1 MNTGVSEAHQSSRY
15 CFVAWRTIFK
25 QSPSAFHTFNLYQCS
40 SIRGQGEAAMDH
52 VPIYT
57 IDLSRP
63 PAKRYVELVC
73 DFRQKIPHLT
83 DLFRDVVTASGLP
96 PKPTTRLARMLL
108 RRLHSHEQTEEIRG
122 ISDASGVDM
131 YLLVCLNTLLDL
143 LMGCTSGG
151 ARVKIGSAGNGRQS
165 RMLHFRTLDW
175 DMDPLREVVVQ
186 LNFVNE
192 PQGPVI
198 ARSITYVGFVGALTA
213 VRPGLS
219 LSLNFRPYHNDSNSH
234 ASNLRFHYHRVLVLL
249 GRRPSISS
257 LLRSILLDPDP
268 SDGHGSL
275 DTISSIQRRIPSL
288 PSTAAYLTFSDG
300 DRTLVMEKDR
310 VTAHTSTS
318 TSFIVI
324 ANHDTSSDNGAAAAN
339 GIKNAKLA
347 VTGMNELVEDSQHRT
362 QCIESKWKEAEA
374 KFRRRR
380 TYANKEEAEAAMS
393 LTESQLINWVEA
405 RPITNECTHYATIMD
420 PLVGD
425 FVYLK
430 RYHQPQTVS

>member
-1 MNTGVSEAHQSSRY
+1 MSS
-15 CFVAWRTIFK
+15 
-25 QSPSAFHTFNLYQCS
+25 NLYLS
-40 SIRGQGEAAMDH
+40 DSIQIQEDAMDH

-63 PAKRYVELVC
+63 PAQRYVDLVC
-73 DFRQKIPHLT
+73 DFRDKIPHLT
-83 DLFRDVVTASGLP
+83 RLFQDVVTGSGLP
-96 PKPTTRLARMLL
+96 LKPTTRLARLLL
-108 RRLHSHEQTEEIRG
+108 RRLHSREQTEEIRG

-143 LMGCTSGG
+143 FMGCTSGG
-151 ARVKIGSAGNGRQS
+151 ARVKKGSVRSGRQS

-192 PQGPVI
+192 ADGPVI

-219 LSLNFRPYHNDSNSH
+219 LSLNFRPCHNDSDSRV
-234 ASNLRFHYHRVLVLL
+234 SNLRFHYHRLLVLL

-257 LLRSILLDPDP
+257 TLRSILLAPDP
-268 SDGHGSL
+268 SDAHGRL
-275 DTISSIQRRIPSL
+275 DTVSSIQRRLPSI
-288 PSTAAYLTFSDG
+288 PSTAAYLIFSDG

-318 TSFIVI
+318 SSFIVI
-324 ANHDTSSDNGAAAAN
+324 TNHDASSDNNPAAVSD
-339 GIKNAKLA
+339 IDNARLA
-347 VTGMNELVEDSQHRT
+347 VTGMNELVEESEDRR
-362 QCIESKWKEAEA
+362 QCIESKWK
-374 KFRRRR
+374 K
-380 TYANKEEAEAAMS
+380 AEAAFKRRRKNASDGEADATMS
-393 LTESQLINWVEA
+393 LRESQLINWVEA
-405 RPITNECTHYATIMD
+405 WPITNECTHYATIMD
-420 PLVGD
+420 PSVGD

-430 RYHQPQTVS
+430 RYLQPQTFPEY

>member
-1 MNTGVSEAHQSSRY
+1 
-15 CFVAWRTIFK
+15 
-25 QSPSAFHTFNLYQCS
+25 
-40 SIRGQGEAAMDH
+40 MDH

-57 IDLSRP
+57 IDLSCP
-63 PAKRYVELVC
+63 PAQRYVELVC
-73 DFRQKIPHLT
+73 DFREKIPHLT
-83 DLFRDVVTASGLP
+83 ELFRDVVAASGLP
-96 PKPTTRLARMLL
+96 LKPTTRLARLLL
-108 RRLHSHEQTEEIRG
+108 RRLYSQEQTKEIKG
-122 ISDASGVDM
+122 ISDASGIDM

-143 LMGCTSGG
+143 FMGCTSGG
-151 ARVKIGSAGNGRQS
+151 ARVKIGSAGNSRKS

-175 DMDPLREVVVQ
+175 DMNPLREVVVQ

-219 LSLNFRPYHNDSNSH
+219 LSLNFRPYHNDSDSQ

-257 LLRSILLDPDP
+257 TLRNILLTPDP
-268 SDGHGSL
+268 NDGHGRL
-275 DTISSIQRRIPSL
+275 DTISSIQPRILSL

-310 VTAHTSTS
+310 VTAHTSIS

-324 ANHDTSSDNGAAAAN
+324 ANHDTSSDKDGPAAASGVN
-339 GIKNAKLA
+339 NAKLA
-347 VTGMNELVEDSQHRT
+347 VAGMNELVEDSQHRIH
-362 QCIESKWKEAEA
+362 CIESKWKEAEA
-374 KFRRRR
+374 KFRQRQER
-380 TYANKEEAEAAMS
+380 ANQEETDVAMS
-393 LTESQLINWVEA
+393 LIESELINWVESW
-405 RPITNECTHYATIMD
+405 PITNQCTHYATIMD

-425 FVYLK
+425 FVYLM
-430 RYHQPQTVS
+430 RHHQPQAVSE